1 MLWKY
6 RAPCRDFVTGVG
18 ARADSKPA
26 AQSLSVCDLVGQR
39 QRFHSVPKLIGRRI
53 FDISKPVMADPPA
66 AWLEA
71 VRACRRAGRY
81 AWAGAAK
88 EIPPGCI
95 AASQDG

>member
-6 RAPCRDFVTGVG
+6 RAPCRDFVTGAEV
-18 ARADSKPA
+18 RRDSKSA
-26 AQSLSVCDLVGQR
+26 AQSLSVCDLVGPR
-39 QRFHSVPKLIGRRI
+39 QRFHAVPKLIGLRI
-53 FDISKPVMADPPA
+53 FGISKPVVADPPA

-71 VRACRRAGRY
+71 VRECRRAGRY

-88 EIPPGCI
+88 VIPRGRI